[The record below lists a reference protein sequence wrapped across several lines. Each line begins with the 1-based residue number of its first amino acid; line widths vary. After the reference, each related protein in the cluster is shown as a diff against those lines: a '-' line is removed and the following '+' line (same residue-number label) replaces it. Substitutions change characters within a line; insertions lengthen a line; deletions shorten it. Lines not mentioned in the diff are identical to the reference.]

1 MFDAGLTVQL
11 GHCDG
16 SQCANPIPAR
26 RDFCAID
33 INGRHPLSLRF
44 CGCDQAATAGSYVQ
58 QLMRYE
64 LYPATHFEPNT
75 AITFRM
81 LEHYHIQSLQ
91 GKISMFDYYE
101 TLERLTDNTGTKK
114 LNSRYKEFMRIVT
127 QWRHLKALKRAGRG
141 HDPTGVEGTKPGE
154 LALLCPACPRPGV
167 NLPDNWDTVSDDLK

>member
-1 MFDAGLTVQL
+1 
-11 GHCDG
+11 
-16 SQCANPIPAR
+16 
-26 RDFCAID
+26 
-33 INGRHPLSLRF
+33 
-44 CGCDQAATAGSYVQ
+44 
-58 QLMRYE
+58 MRYE